1 MEFEDMSKNFL
12 RFRYLSA
19 LLVFF
24 LNIAIA
30 PQVHASDWTIGQAQ
44 TLKKFVSVAGEDALP
59 VLDTSRLDLSMR
71 AGEGEAL
78 DAVANA
84 LALKYAKMQLLGVA
98 TAAYRARWH
107 IEDSDQDV
115 DVEAWL
121 QRALAGN
128 AVSAF
133 LSAVQPSHPDYAAL
147 RAAYAAEKDPVR
159 KRKLA
164 RNMERWRWMPRSI
177 GDDYILV
184 NAPFFEARLWR
195 NGQLAGTWPVIVGK
209 TSTPTPV
216 FSAVVTGVTLN
227 PSWYVPASIVRENGG
242 RFSASRGFVY
252 SGGQWRQKPGP
263 GNALGQ
269 MKLVMP
275 NPYNVYMHDTPSK
288 DLFEKEVRAFSH
300 GCIRTGNALGFA
312 ATLLEGRKSAEEVA
326 AVVKTRTTVTTDIA
340 DPLPIYIAYFTAAPD
355 KDGAVR
361 IQPDIYG
368 RD

>member
-1 MEFEDMSKNFL
+1 MPMKRSLLALAF
-12 RFRYLSA
+12 
-19 LLVFF
+19 LLVTAADVPPPYAPRW
-24 LNIAIA
+24 NGDSIAKLRAWVSAA
-30 PQVHASDWTIGQAQ
+30 PD
-44 TLKKFVSVAGEDALP
+44 DALP
-59 VLDTSRLDLSMR
+59 RPDST
-71 AGEGEAL
+71 AL
-78 DAVANA
+78 DRALAAGDPAAIDTAASA
-84 LALKYAKMQLLGVA
+84 LALKLAKMHLLG
-98 TAAYRARWH
+98 TASAGERTGWRIA
-107 IEDSDQDV
+107 DSDHSIK
-115 DVEAWL
+115 VEDQLHVA
-121 QRALAGN
+121 
-128 AVSAF
+128 
-133 LSAVQPSHPDYAAL
+133 LSAGRIDDFFAGQRPIHPDYAVL
-147 RAAYAAEKDPVR
+147 REAYRAETDPAR
-159 KRKLA
+159 RRTLA